1 MSDRQ
6 NSPQKIG
13 VYVCHCGSNIAGIVD
28 VPEVVKFA
36 STLPNV
42 TIAREHKYMC
52 SDPGQDMI
60 KKDIQELGLTRVVV
74 SSCSPLMHEPTFR
87 HVVEDA
93 GLNQYLFQMAN
104 IREQCSWV
112 TEDRKKATEK
122 ARKLVAAAVK
132 RVALH
137 DPLQLKE
144 VPVNPQVLVVGGGIA
159 GIEAALQIANSG
171 KKVYLVEREPSIG
184 GYMAEFD
191 KTFPTLDCAACI
203 LTPKMVQVSKH
214 PNVELLSYSE
224 VTDVSGFV
232 GNFKVKVK
240 RKARFVDE
248 SKCTSCGICWNICFG
263 KRIPAKRVI
272 MKGKK
277 VIGSNV
283 SLKEGGDKKWNG

>member
-6 NSPQKIG
+6 NGSQKIG
-13 VYVCHCGSNIAGIVD
+13 VYVCDCGSNIAGMVD

-42 TIAREHKYMC
+42 TIAREHKYTC

-74 SSCSPLMHEPTFR
+74 SSCSPLMHESTFR

-112 TEDRKKATEK
+112 TEDRIKATEK
-122 ARKLVAAAVK
+122 AKKLVAAAVN

-137 DPLQLKE
+137 NPLKMKE
-144 VPVNPQVLVVGGGIA
+144 VAVNPNALVVGGGIA

-214 PNVELLSYSE
+214 PNIELLSYSE

-240 RKARFVDE
+240 RKARFVDA
-248 SKCTSCGICWNICFG
+248 SKCTGCGICWNICFG

-277 VIGSNV
+277 LIGSNIP
-283 SLKEGGDKKWNG
+283 LIK

>member
-6 NSPQKIG
+6 NGSQKIG
-13 VYVCHCGSNIAGIVD
+13 VYICHCGSNIGGVVD

-36 STLPNV
+36 RTLPNV
-42 TIAREHKYMC
+42 TVAREHKYTC

-122 ARKLVAAAVK
+122 AKKLVAAAVK
-132 RVALH
+132 RVTLH
-137 DPLQLKE
+137 GPLQVKE
-144 VPVNPQVLVVGGGIA
+144 VPVNPSVLVVGGGIA

-232 GNFKVKVK
+232 GNFKVKIK

-248 SKCTSCGICWNICFG
+248 KKCTGCGVCWNVCFG

-272 MKGKK
+272 VRGKK

-283 SLKEGGDKKWNG
+283 PLVTEGSH

>member
-122 ARKLVAAAVK
+122 AKKLVAAAVK

-248 SKCTSCGICWNICFG
+248 SKCTGCGICWNICFG
-263 KRIPAKRVI
+263 KRVPAKRVI

>member
-1 MSDRQ
+1 MSNRQ
-6 NSPQKIG
+6 NGSQKIG
-13 VYVCHCGSNIAGIVD
+13 VYVCDCGSNIAGMVD

-36 STLPNV
+36 FTLPNV

-74 SSCSPLMHEPTFR
+74 SSCSPLMHESTFR
-87 HVVEDA
+87 HTVEDA

-112 TEDRKKATEK
+112 TEDRIKATEK
-122 ARKLVAAAVK
+122 AKKLVAAAVN

-137 DPLQLKE
+137 DPLKMKE
-144 VPVNPQVLVVGGGIA
+144 VTVNPNALVVGGGIA

-214 PNVELLSYSE
+214 PNIELLSYSE
-224 VTDVSGFV
+224 VTNVSGFV

-248 SKCTSCGICWNICFG
+248 SKCNGCGICWNICFG

-277 VIGSNV
+277 LIGSNIP
-283 SLKEGGDKKWNG
+283 LDKGRRR

>member
-1 MSDRQ
+1 MSPKQ
-6 NSPQKIG
+6 NGSQKIG
-13 VYVCHCGSNIAGIVD
+13 VYICHCGSNIGGIVD

-42 TIAREHKYMC
+42 VIAREHKYTC

-60 KKDIQELGLTRVVV
+60 KKDIKELALTRVVV

-122 ARKLVAAAVK
+122 AKKLVAAAVK

-137 DPLQLKE
+137 APLQLKE
-144 VPVNPQVLVVGGGIA
+144 VPVNPAVLVVGGGIA

-224 VTDVSGFV
+224 VTNVSGFV
-232 GNFKVKVK
+232 GSFKVKVK

-248 SKCTSCGICWNICFG
+248 AKCTGCGACWNICFG
-263 KRIPAKRVI
+263 KRIPAQRVI
-272 MKGKK
+272 LKGKK
-277 VIGSNV
+277 VIGSNA
-283 SLKEGGDKKWNG
+283 SLEKERRG